1 MSGTAPVTADDE
13 HSDTGAPL
21 HTGAAPALEALHRAM
36 RIASRRTIR
45 SSRISIRRCYGNA
58 TINGRGCHRNGRR
71 CPSATG
77 ANRMR
82 LRLELR
88 ADLAALVCGAV
99 HVDVQIAGLEC
110 RVLLVVQ
117 LRALGHAPAA
127 VRA

>member
-1 MSGTAPVTADDE
+1 MVTLPSTVEDVTE
-13 HSDTGAPL
+13 T
-21 HTGAAPALEALHRAM
+21 
-36 RIASRRTIR
+36 SRRR
-45 SSRISIRRCYGNA
+45 
-58 TINGRGCHRNGRR
+58 
-71 CPSATG
+71 PSATG

-117 LRALGHAPAA
+117 LRALRHAPLPSAPFSRVMMGGPFLPGAA
-127 VRA
+127 M